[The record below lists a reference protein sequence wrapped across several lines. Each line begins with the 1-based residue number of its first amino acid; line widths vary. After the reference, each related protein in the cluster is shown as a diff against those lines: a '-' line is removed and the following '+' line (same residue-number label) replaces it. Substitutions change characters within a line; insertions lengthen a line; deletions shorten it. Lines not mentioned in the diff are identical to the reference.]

1 MTQDWEPL
9 ATALDGA
16 TANVAYGD
24 GGFVEIYRTA
34 RRDLL
39 AFIDSDAEREGAR
52 RPGEPDVAEALTVL
66 ETAVDGAMAEHA
78 QQQRRWPARTD
89 GERLTRA
96 FRALDESGILARE
109 DFTCCDTCAWDAIR
123 SEMSAHDPDEGSAI
137 RGYVFYHSQDTA
149 RATEDGGLWLGF
161 DAVHEVRRAAVGD
174 EIAETL
180 RAHGLTV
187 AWNGDPDNKL
197 ELALDGRWRRWG
209 RHAAHPGP
217 TVQGE
222 PSVEV
227 AFTNPSA
234 YATPVW
240 VSHYE
245 GRVTV
250 RELARMVLPWLPEN
264 FAATVTSDRG
274 DTIQIERAFD
284 VLRVRGNGR
293 VLSRERVEEPLSRWA
308 VGGVWPEEDA
318 VSDRVGMVDVSYQD
332 TSQNGIGAVDVPE
345 PMETAAARALV
356 HRLTPAP
363 DGFAVFVAHDGSC
376 VQMMWHAGPRLW
388 METPDLKE
396 SLSRGRHVSVSEAE
410 EMVRILAEE
419 GRVALDELGELT
431 IIAW

>member
-1 MTQDWEPL
+1 MTEDWEPL
-9 ATALDGA
+9 ATALNGA
-16 TANVAYGD
+16 TANVVYGK

-34 RRDLL
+34 CEDLVDLL
-39 AFIDSDAEREGAR
+39 RSDADREGR
-52 RPGEPDVAEALTVL
+52 ERPGESDLTAALTPL
-66 ETAVDGAMAEHA
+66 ASAIDDAMAQHVH
-78 QQQRRWPARTD
+78 QQRRWPARTD

-96 FRALDESGILARE
+96 FRALDESGIVARE
-109 DFTCCDTCAWDAIR
+109 DFTCCGNCARDALR
-123 SEMSAHDPDEGSAI
+123 SEIAAHDTDEGHAI
-137 RGYVFYHSQDTA
+137 RGYVYYHAQEAT
-149 RATEDGGLWLGF
+149 RATEGRGLHLGF
-161 DAVHEVRRAAVGD
+161 GAVHEIRRAAVGE

-187 AWNGDPDNKL
+187 AWNGDPDTT
-197 ELALDGRWRRWG
+197 LAVTLDGRWRRWG
-209 RHAAHPGP
+209 RGAAHPGP
-217 TVQGE
+217 AVEGE
-222 PSVEV
+222 PSVEA

-264 FAATVTSDRG
+264 FAATITSDRG
-274 DTIQIERAFD
+274 DTIRIERDFD
-284 VLRVRGNGR
+284 VLRVRETGLA
-293 VLSRERVEEPLSRWA
+293 LSRERVEEPLSRWA

-318 VSDRVGMVDVSYQD
+318 VSDRIGMVEASYQD
-332 TSQNGIGAVDVPE
+332 TSADGIGAVDVPE

-356 HRLTPAP
+356 HRLTAAP
-363 DGFAVFVAHDGSC
+363 DSFAVFVAHDGSC

-431 IIAW
+431 VITW